1 MNDVQTETPP
11 TKDYTQELNEGDWE
25 DAILARWEDADK
37 KLQLSENTP
46 EATPDIEEEETEET
60 TDDLENDEEETTD
73 EPEDNESDSEEE
85 EADQD
90 TDDDTEDD
98 EDDDSEAVELSDDT
112 EVEIMVDGKAH
123 QTSIKDLKRLYG
135 MDKSLT
141 RKSQEVASQRKE
153 AEEAISKSQ
162 VVFDKLVS
170 QAQERYKPYQEI
182 DMLVASKEM
191 STEDFATLRKE
202 AQEAYQNV
210 QFLTEE
216 ADSFYGG
223 IKAQQAE
230 MQKAA
235 AVECVKTLQEQIPDW
250 SNTLYND
257 IRHYAIAQGLPED
270 DVNQYVD
277 PAVIQLINK
286 ARLYDDAKK
295 VSTVKKK
302 KAANTQKVLRSKKA
316 PANQA
321 DAKRNAEEKQLAQI
335 RSSNGNDMDDIA
347 NLFLK
352 RWEA

>member
-11 TKDYTQELNEGDWE
+11 TKDYTQELNEGNWE
-25 DAILARWEDADK
+25 DAILARWEDAEK
-37 KLQLSENTP
+37 LSEDTP
-46 EATPDIEEEETEET
+46 EATPDIEDENTEET

-73 EPEDNESDSEEE
+73 DEEDTESDSDE

-90 TDDDTEDD
+90 TDDDDEEV
-98 EDDDSEAVELSDDT
+98 EDDDSDAVEMSDDT
-112 EVEIMVDGKAH
+112 KVEIMVDGEAH

-153 AEEAISKSQ
+153 AEDAISKSQ
-162 VVFDKLVS
+162 VVFDKLVN
-170 QAQERYKPYQEI
+170 QAQERYKAYENI

-191 STEDFATLRKE
+191 STEDFSALRKE
-202 AQEAYQNV
+202 AQDAYQNL

-216 ADSFYGG
+216 ADSYYGG
-223 IKAQQAE
+223 LKAQQAE
-230 MQKAA
+230 MQKTA
-235 AVECVKTLQEQIPDW
+235 AVECVKVLQEQIPDW
-250 SNTLYND
+250 SNALYND

-277 PAVIQLINK
+277 PAVVLLIHK
-286 ARLYDDAKK
+286 ARLYDEAKK

-302 KAANTQKVLRSKKA
+302 KAATKQKVLRSKKA
-316 PANQA
+316 PQNDA
-321 DAKRNAEEKQLAQI
+321 DAKRSAADKQLAQL
-335 RSSNGNDMDDIA
+335 RANGGNDLDDIA
-347 NLFLK
+347 NVFLK